1 MTIKKAFVPE
11 RRLSNELLQAILAAS
26 SDGIAIVGVDGD
38 FLEANATFGHMFGVD
53 PEQVV
58 GMRCVEVLGCGKE
71 DGHVCCREGCSV
83 EKALLQEQWLPP
95 IRIDLTLE
103 GTLQTI
109 SLIMVPVRTKNSRLC
124 LMIARDVTALY
135 DTARVKTNFVSMIT
149 HELRA
154 PLNAINGYLDL
165 ALTGAAGELNE
176 ELRDFLRRA
185 RAGSEHLYALLED
198 SLLVA
203 RADAGQW
210 RLKRALV
217 HLPDVITD
225 AVEELELTAT
235 DNNITLTIDVAD
247 TFPPIYADEIRMRQ
261 VVRNLLSNALRFT
274 SEGGQVT
281 ISAHIE
287 PNSYEGIPHEHRDVI
302 VLQVSDTGCGIPLD
316 QQQRI
321 FERFYQGSDTS
332 AGCARGQGLGLAAVK
347 MIVEQHGG
355 KVLVKSAPDEGSVFT
370 CILPC
375 LLA

>member
-1 MTIKKAFVPE
+1 MTIKKTFVPK

-38 FLEANATFGHMFGVD
+38 FLEANAIFGRMFGVN

-58 GMRCVEVLGCGKE
+58 GMKCVEVLGCEKM
-71 DGHVCCREGCSV
+71 DGHAGCREGCMV
-83 EKALLQEQWLPP
+83 QQVLRQEQLLSPTEINFMP
-95 IRIDLTLE
+95 E
-103 GTLQTI
+103 GTLSTVG
-109 SLIMVPVRTKNSRLC
+109 LTMTPVKTKNNRLC
-124 LMIARDVTALY
+124 LMIARDVTALGNV
-135 DTARVKTNFVSMIT
+135 ARMKTNFVAMIT

-210 RLKRALV
+210 RLKREIVSLA
-217 HLPDVITD
+217 DVVTN
-225 AVEELELTAT
+225 AVEELEFTAT
-235 DNNITLTIDVAD
+235 DNAITLTVDIAD
-247 TFPPIYADEIRMRQ
+247 AFPPIYADEIRMQQ

-274 SEGGQVT
+274 PDGGQVRV
-281 ISAHIE
+281 SVGIE
-287 PNSYEGIPHEHRDVI
+287 PNRNEDISNKHRDVV
-302 VLQVSDTGCGIPLD
+302 VLQVSDTGYGIPLD
-316 QQQRI
+316 QQQLI
-321 FERFYQGSDTS
+321 FERFYLGSNMA
-332 AGCARGQGLGLAAVK
+332 AGRARGQGLGLAAVK

-355 KVLVKSAPDEGSVFT
+355 KVLVKSVPGEGSVFT
-370 CILPC
+370 CVLPC

>member
-1 MTIKKAFVPE
+1 MTIKKTFVPK
-11 RRLSNELLQAILAAS
+11 RRLSNGLLQAILAAS

-38 FLEANATFGHMFGVD
+38 FLEANAIFGRLFGVD

-58 GMRCVEVLGCGKE
+58 GMKCMEVLGCGKV
-71 DGHVCCREGCSV
+71 DGHACCREGCMV
-83 EKALLQEQWLPP
+83 QKALQQEQPLSTAKMDFTPEGTLST
-95 IRIDLTLE
+95 IDLTM
-103 GTLQTI
+103 TLI
-109 SLIMVPVRTKNSRLC
+109 KTKNSRLC
-124 LMIARDVTALY
+124 LMIARDVTALRNA
-135 DTARVKTNFVSMIT
+135 TRMKTNFVAMIT

-165 ALTGAAGELNE
+165 ALAGAAGELNE
-176 ELRDFLRRA
+176 ELRAFLRRA

-210 RLKRALV
+210 RLKRKVVRL
-217 HLPDVITD
+217 LDVITD

-235 DNNITLTIDVAD
+235 DNNITLSVDVAD
-247 TFPPIYADEIRMRQ
+247 TFPPLYADEIRIQQ

-274 SEGGQVT
+274 SEGGQIN

-287 PNSYEGIPHEHRDVI
+287 QRNDEDISNEHRDVV

-316 QQQRI
+316 EQQRI
-321 FERFYQGSDTS
+321 FERFYQGSNAA
-332 AGCARGQGLGLAAVK
+332 AGRIRGQGLGLAAVK

-355 KVLVKSAPDEGSVFT
+355 KVLVKSAPGEGSVFM
-370 CILPC
+370 CVLPC
-375 LLA
+375 LLV